1 MPSLL
6 LLITGF
12 LASSSLIIFS
22 GSRLSKYGDI
32 IATLT
37 GMGKAWFGLI
47 MMAAVTSLPEL
58 FTGVS
63 SIVFID
69 SPDIAVGDIMGSCV
83 FNLLI
88 LAVLDYFVPGKPISS
103 VVTKSH
109 VLAGFF
115 GIFLITFSVIS
126 IVFGSWFPVIG
137 WFSSSSILLIVFYL
151 FAIHIIFKNEQHIA
165 ATNVDNPVPLV
176 HHTHKDISLQL
187 AIKRYALFA
196 LMVIAGAIALP
207 YFADHLAT
215 EAGLSKSFVGTLLV
229 AATTSLPELVV
240 SIAAVRLGSMDIAV
254 GNLLGSNIF
263 NILILA
269 FNDLIYRKGP
279 LLQATNPNHALSG
292 LVTLLMT
299 AVVGISI
306 MYGSPKKRFVLAI
319 DAIILILLYTILI
332 LALYRM
338 G

>member
-1 MPSLL
+1 MQSLL
-6 LLITGF
+6 LNVTGF
-12 LASSSLIIFS
+12 AICSSIIIFS
-22 GSRLSKYGDI
+22 GARLSKYGDI
-32 IATLT
+32 IAELT

-47 MMAAVTSLPEL
+47 LMAAVTSLPEL
-58 FTGVS
+58 FTGIS

-69 SPDIAVGDIMGSCV
+69 SPDIAVGDIMGSCA

-115 GIFLITFSVIS
+115 GIFLITLSVIS
-126 IVFGSWFPVIG
+126 IVFGSKFPVIDM
-137 WFSSSSILLIVFYL
+137 FSSYSILLISIYIV
-151 FAIHIIFKNEQHIA
+151 AIRIIFKNEQKFQASNSGNHLPGNGENYKN
-165 ATNVDNPVPLV
+165 T
-176 HHTHKDISLQL
+176 SLRF
-187 AIKRYALFA
+187 AVIRYIIFA
-196 LMVIAGAIALP
+196 LLVITGAIALP
-207 YFADHLAT
+207 YFADHLAQ

-240 SIAAVRLGSMDIAV
+240 CIAAVRLGSMDIAV

-263 NILILA
+263 NMFILA
-269 FNDLIYRKGP
+269 LDDLMYTKGS
-279 LLQATNPNHALSG
+279 LLQAASPNHALSG

-306 MYGSPKKRFVLAI
+306 IYSTPTKRFVLGI
-319 DAIILILLYTILI
+319 DAIILIILYTILI
-332 LALYRM
+332 IALYLI

>member
-1 MPSLL
+1 MLSLL
-6 LLITGF
+6 LFTVGF
-12 LASSSLIIFS
+12 IASSSLIVFS

-32 IATLT
+32 IAELT

-47 MMAAVTSLPEL
+47 MMSAVTSLPEL

-115 GIFLITFSVIS
+115 GIFLITLSVIS
-126 IVFGSWFPVIG
+126 IVFGSRFPVIG
-137 WFSSSSILLIVFYL
+137 WFSSSSVLLIILYL
-151 FAIHIIFKNEQHIA
+151 IAIRIIFKNEQQLGAAGGKDVPIA
-165 ATNVDNPVPLV
+165 
-176 HHTHKDISLQL
+176 HHKHKDISLQL
-187 AIKRYALFA
+187 AIKRYILFA

-207 YFADHLAT
+207 YFADHLAA

-240 SIAAVRLGSMDIAV
+240 SIAAVRLGSVDIAV

-263 NILILA
+263 NMLILA
-269 FNDLIYRKGP
+269 VNDLLYRKGA
-279 LLQATNPNHALSG
+279 LLVAANPSHALSG

-306 MYGSPKKRFVLAI
+306 IYGSPTKRFVLGI
-319 DAIILILLYTILI
+319 DAIILIILYIILM
-332 LALYRM
+332 LALYSM